1 MKKSCLMFMGCVFAA
16 VALGEKYYV
25 SPTGG
30 GDGSTAESPCK
41 LSDLILK
48 NKSPRIPEGSFIQ
61 LLDGVY
67 TETPVNHE
75 LYELK
80 AVKDVVIEGNVSDP
94 SRVVFDG
101 QGDSLRFFGL
111 SSKAGLTIRGV
122 TFKDTN
128 SGNYYQAFYVSDS
141 LLNVEDCIFSNITNT
156 AANGAAIY
164 FADSNSTGE
173 VRRCSFTGCSSS
185 GSGGAIARNNATTL
199 YRVYDCGFTNCCA
212 KNAGA
217 VQGVTVV
224 ENCSFSNCS
233 VKDSNG
239 GGAIWNN
246 SAGAEIRGCSFVD
259 CSAGNKIG
267 GALYLT
273 ATATVADSTFLGCTA
288 SCNDKGGGAVFMS
301 GETAGSVFTNC
312 VFRNCST
319 STASGGAIYLS
330 TTATID
336 DCVFSNCTAKTH
348 AGAIYVS
355 NGLDARHSRFFDCS
369 AQYGGAIGLNGT
381 AVTDVTSCEFMGNSA
396 SQCASAICLNVAG
409 TLQLTDCTF
418 DGNVTSASGTVG
430 YRYADNATFRIE
442 RCAFLGNIS
451 ARGSGLYCEKTAKEI
466 LVRDCLFAGCVTST
480 GNGGMALELKG
491 SCTVDNCTFANCLAT
506 GNSNDYLCPLE
517 LNGGT
522 LTARNCIFWDNLKKT
537 VNPPQKRSV
546 YIRSGS
552 GTLSNSVYDGM
563 RSGNTPVISDCT
575 VLSACPFVAD
585 GSWDEGSTAFT
596 PGDYTLLTRVEGE
609 KSPCVESGVK
619 LDWMT
624 PDSVDLAGNPRL
636 RGPDHGIVDLGCY
649 ELLEKSGLLIIVR

>member
-1 MKKSCLMFMGCVFAA
+1 MRKTCLLFLGCLLAA
-16 VALGEKYYV
+16 IAHGEKYYV

-48 NKSPRIPEGSFIQ
+48 NKSPGIPEGSFIQ

-67 TETPVNHE
+67 TETPVSNE

-80 AVKDVVIEGNVSDP
+80 AVKDIVIEGNVSDP

-111 SSKAGLTIRGV
+111 NSKAGLTIRGV

-156 AANGAAIY
+156 VANGAAIY
-164 FADSNSTGE
+164 LADSNSTGT
-173 VRRCSFTGCSSS
+173 VRRCTFVDCASPN
-185 GSGGAIARNNATTL
+185 GSGGAIARNNDTGIVRL
-199 YRVYDCGFTNCCA
+199 YDCEFSNCSA

-217 VQGVTVV
+217 AQGVSVV
-224 ENCSFSNCS
+224 ADCRFTNCT

-239 GGAIWNN
+239 GGAIWQNI
-246 SAGAEIRGCSFVD
+246 ADAEIRGSDFINCS
-259 CSAGNKIG
+259 SGNKNG

-273 ATATVADSTFLGCTA
+273 KPAKLADCTFTGCTA
-288 SCNDKGGGAVFMS
+288 ANSGGAAIYAS
-301 GETAGSVFTNC
+301 GEAQGLSLTNC
-312 VFRNCST
+312 VFTTCST
-319 STASGGAIYLS
+319 TANNGGALNFSGAASLMDCVFNDCTAPTHGGAILTS
-330 TTATID
+330 AAINLAR
-336 DCVFSNCTAKTH
+336 CQFSGC
-348 AGAIYVS
+348 
-355 NGLDARHSRFFDCS
+355 R
-369 AQYGGAIGLNGT
+369 AQYGGAVGLTGSGT
-381 AVTDVTSCEFMGNSA
+381 AEFSACSFTSNTCTQQG
-396 SQCASAICLNVAG
+396 SAICLNAAG
-409 TLQLTDCTF
+409 TLLVSDCTF
-418 DGNVTSASGTVG
+418 KGNSISASGTIA
-430 YRYADNATFRIE
+430 YRSANNATIKIDRSTFINNS
-442 RCAFLGNIS
+442 A
-451 ARGSGLYCEKTAKEI
+451 ARGAGMFCDVTAKEI
-466 LVRDCLFAGCVTST
+466 LVRNCLFAGCVTST

-491 SCTVDNCTFANCLAT
+491 TCTVDNCTFANCLAT
-506 GNSNDYLCPLE
+506 GASNDYLCPLE

-636 RGPDHGIVDLGCY
+636 RGPDYGIVDLGCY
-649 ELLEKSGLLIIVR
+649 ELLEKSGLLIIVK

>member
-1 MKKSCLMFMGCVFAA
+1 MRKTCLLFLGCLLAA
-16 VALGEKYYV
+16 IAHGEKYYA

-48 NKSPRIPEGSFIQ
+48 NKSPGIPEGSFIQ
-61 LLDGVY
+61 LLDGIY
-67 TETPVNHE
+67 TETPVDHE

-80 AVKDVVIEGNVSDP
+80 AVKDIVIEGNVSDP

-101 QGDSLRFFGL
+101 QGDNLRFFGL

-128 SGNYYQAFYVSDS
+128 SGSYYQAFYVSDS
-141 LLNVEDCIFSNITNT
+141 LLNVEDCVFSGITNT
-156 AANGAAIY
+156 VANGAAI
-164 FADSNSTGE
+164 FLADSNSTGT
-173 VRRCSFTGCSSS
+173 VRRCTFVDCASPN
-185 GSGGAIARNNATTL
+185 GSGGAIARNNDTGIVRL
-199 YRVYDCGFTNCCA
+199 YDCEFTNCSA

-217 VQGVTVV
+217 AQGVSVV
-224 ENCSFSNCS
+224 ADCRFTNCT

-239 GGAIWNN
+239 GGAIWQNI
-246 SAGAEIRGCSFVD
+246 ADAEIRGSDFINCS
-259 CSAGNKIG
+259 SGNKNG
-267 GALYLT
+267 GALYLS
-273 ATATVADSTFLGCTA
+273 APATVADCTFNDCTA
-288 SCNDKGGGAVFMS
+288 
-301 GETAGSVFTNC
+301 TTH
-312 VFRNCST
+312 
-319 STASGGAIYLS
+319 GGAILTS
-330 TTATID
+330 AAINLAR
-336 DCVFSNCTAKTH
+336 CQFSGC
-348 AGAIYVS
+348 
-355 NGLDARHSRFFDCS
+355 R
-369 AQYGGAIGLNGT
+369 AQYGGAVGLTGSGT
-381 AVTDVTSCEFMGNSA
+381 AEFSDCSFTSNTCTQQG
-396 SQCASAICLNVAG
+396 SAICLNAAG
-409 TLQLTDCTF
+409 TLLVSDCTF
-418 DGNVTSASGTVG
+418 KGNSISASGTIA
-430 YRYADNATFRIE
+430 YRSANNATIKIDRSTFINNS
-442 RCAFLGNIS
+442 A
-451 ARGSGLYCEKTAKEI
+451 ARGAGMFCDVTAKEI

-491 SCTVDNCTFANCLAT
+491 TCTVDNCTFANCLAT
-506 GNSNDYLCPLE
+506 GASNDYLCPLE

-649 ELLEKSGLLIIVR
+649 ELLEKSGLQIIVR